1 MLQEL
6 SIRNFAIID
15 DLNISFS
22 EGLTV
27 LSGETGAGKSI
38 ILNAVNLLLGS
49 RATSKM
55 VRTGSDF
62 AELEAFFNIIEGSEV
77 YLLMEEH
84 GYDPS
89 EGLLIRRIISSN
101 DRHRIYINGRIG
113 TIQLLT
119 SITHNLASISG
130 QHAFQGLLKED
141 QHLFILDQFDN
152 LISMRNDVSK
162 EYKEIVPLIKKL
174 KELEELQKRQAEHIE
189 LLSFQKK
196 EIEEANLKACED
208 EELEKEKVKLRN
220 SEALYQAVNGSIQEL
235 YSRPGAVFEKLVDI
249 KKEIEKSA
257 RLDFDLDTRSSELED
272 IIFRVEDTANELR
285 EYRNNI
291 RIDER
296 RLEVVEERLDL
307 LQKLKRKY
315 GGTEASL
322 DNIFSYYEQICK
334 ELDDVKNISSKIE
347 KTGEKLGKKQKVLSE
362 KVLKL
367 SKKRGEAAKI
377 FSDKIAEELSS
388 LEMPDTTFEVL
399 LTKVEA
405 GENDSLSV
413 DGYRIDESGI
423 DNAVF
428 MISPNV
434 GEALKPL
441 SKIASGGELSRVVLA
456 MKAILAE
463 KDAVGTVIFD
473 EVDAGIGGGIA
484 EVVGKKIT
492 SLSKIHQVICITHL
506 AQIAKFGDHHYK
518 ISKRVEGGRTSTS
531 ISPLDSDKRVEE
543 IARMLGGIE
552 ITDATFNHAREMI
565 EGSLQ

>member
-55 VRTGSDF
+55 VRTGTEF
-62 AELEAFFNIIEGSEV
+62 AELEAFFHITKGSDV
-77 YLLMEEH
+77 YQLMEEH

-89 EGLLIRRIISSN
+89 EGLIIRRIISGN

-119 SITHNLASISG
+119 SITQNLASISG

-141 QHLFILDQFDN
+141 QHLSILDQFDN
-152 LISMRNDVSK
+152 LRNLREGVSIA
-162 EYKEIVPLIKKL
+162 YKEIVPLINKL
-174 KELEELQKRQAEHIE
+174 KELKDLQKRQSEHIE
-189 LLSFQKK
+189 LLTFQKK
-196 EIEEANLKACED
+196 EIEEATLVALED
-208 EELEKEKVKLRN
+208 EELEKEKTKLRN
-220 SEALYQAVNGSIQEL
+220 SETLYQAVHSSIQEI
-235 YSRPGAVFEKLVDI
+235 YSHPGSVFEKLVNV

-257 RLDFDLDTRSSELED
+257 RLDFDLDTRSQEIED
-272 IIFRVEDTANELR
+272 IIFRVEDTASELR

-291 RIDER
+291 RIDEG
-296 RLEVVEERLDL
+296 RLETVEERLDL

-315 GGTEASL
+315 GGTEATL
-322 DNIFSYYEQICK
+322 DNIFSYYNEICT
-334 ELDDVKNISSKIE
+334 ELNDVKNISSNIDDIS
-347 KTGEKLGKKQKVLSE
+347 EKLKKKHSKLSD
-362 KVLKL
+362 KALKL
-367 SKKRGEAAKI
+367 SKKRAHAAKI

-388 LEMPDTTFEVL
+388 LEMPDTSFEVL
-399 LTKVEA
+399 LTQEKA
-405 GENDSLSV
+405 IDGEGLNVS
-413 DGYRIDESGI
+413 GYKIDETGM

-428 MISPNV
+428 MISPNI

-463 KDAVGTVIFD
+463 KDSVGTVIFD

-492 SLSKIHQVICITHL
+492 SLSNYHQVICITHL
-506 AQIAKFGDHHYK
+506 PQIAKFGNHHFK
-518 ISKRVEGGRTSTS
+518 ISKKVEDGRTSTS
-531 ISPLDSDKRVEE
+531 ISPLDKEKRVEE

-565 EGSLQ
+565 ENC

>member
-77 YLLMEEH
+77 FLLMEEH

-119 SITHNLASISG
+119 SITNNLASISG
-130 QHAFQGLLKED
+130 QHAFQGLLRED
-141 QHLFILDQFDN
+141 QHLSILDQFDN
-152 LISMRNDVSK
+152 LISFRNDVTK
-162 EYKEIVPLIKKL
+162 EYKDIVPLVKKL
-174 KELEELQKRQAEHIE
+174 NELTALQKKQAEHIE

-208 EELEKEKVKLRN
+208 EALEKEIVKLRN

-235 YSRPGAVFEKLVDI
+235 YSRPGAVFEKLVGI
-249 KKEIEKSA
+249 KKVIEKSA
-257 RLDFDLDTRSSELED
+257 RIDFDLDSRSSELED

-291 RIDER
+291 RIDEK

-315 GGTEASL
+315 GGTETSL
-322 DNIFSYYEQICK
+322 DKIFSYYEKLCK
-334 ELDDVKNISSKIE
+334 ELDDVKNISSKIDE
-347 KTGEKLGKKQKVLSE
+347 TREKLGKKQKKLSE
-362 KVLKL
+362 KALKL
-367 SKKRGEAAKI
+367 SKKRNDAAKI
-377 FSDKIAEELSS
+377 FSEKIAVELSS
-388 LEMPDTTFEVL
+388 LEMPDTTFDVQ
-399 LTKVEA
+399 LTKEEA
-405 GENDSLSV
+405 EGDSLNV
-413 DGYRIDESGI
+413 DGYKIDESGI

-484 EVVGKKIT
+484 EIVGKKIT

-506 AQIAKFGDHHYK
+506 AQIAKFGDQHYK
-518 ISKRVEGGRTSTS
+518 ISKRVEDGRTSTS
-531 ISPLDSDKRVEE
+531 ISPLDKEKRVEE

-565 EGSLQ
+565 EGKL

>member
-22 EGLTV
+22 DGLTV

-55 VRTGSDF
+55 VRTGTDS
-62 AELEAFFNIIEGSEV
+62 AELEAFFNIPPGSDV
-77 YLLMEEH
+77 YNLMEEH

-89 EGLLIRRIISSN
+89 EGLLIRRIISSQ

-119 SITHNLASISG
+119 SITNNLASISG

-141 QHLFILDQFDN
+141 QHLDILDQFGS
-152 LISMRNDVSK
+152 LQTIKTEVSNS
-162 EYKEIVPLIKKL
+162 YKEVVPLIKKL
-174 KELEELQKRQAEHIE
+174 NELEDKKRRQKEHVE

-196 EIEEANLKACED
+196 EIEEAALVPFED
-208 EELEKEKVKLRN
+208 EELEKERSKLRN
-220 SEALYQAVNGSIQEL
+220 SEALYQAVNSSIQEL
-235 YSRPGAVFEKLVDI
+235 YSHPGAVFEKLVSI
-249 KKEIEKSA
+249 KKEIERSTK
-257 RLDFDLDTRSSELED
+257 LDFDLDDRSKEIED

-291 RIDER
+291 RVDER
-296 RLEVVEERLDL
+296 RLEFIEERLDL
-307 LQKLKRKY
+307 LQKMKRKY
-315 GGTEASL
+315 GGTEVLL
-322 DNIFSYYEQICK
+322 DNVFEYY
-334 ELDDVKNISSKIE
+334 KNISEELEDVQNISSTIDEVTVRLAEVKKDLAE
-347 KTGEKLGKKQKVLSE
+347 KAVNLSE
-362 KVLKL
+362 KRDK
-367 SKKRGEAAKI
+367 AAKT
-377 FSDKIAEELSS
+377 FSEKIAKELSS
-388 LEMPDTTFEVL
+388 LEMPNTTFEVL
-399 LTKVEA
+399 LSKEDAGDDPLNIDGFKVD
-405 GENDSLSV
+405 EN
-413 DGYRIDESGI
+413 GI
-423 DNAVF
+423 DSAVF
-428 MISPNV
+428 LISPNV
-434 GEALKPL
+434 GESLKPL

-463 KDAVGTVIFD
+463 KDSVGTVIFD

-492 SLSKIHQVICITHL
+492 SLAKIHQVICITHL
-506 AQIAKFGDHHYK
+506 PQIAKFGDHHYK
-518 ISKRVEGGRTSTS
+518 ITKSVEGGRTSTS
-531 ISPLDSDKRVEE
+531 ISPLDKEKRIEE

-552 ITDATFNHAREMI
+552 ITDKTFEHAREMV
-565 EGSLQ
+565 ENR